1 MKKIFVLMVLT
12 FQGISLSFGQVGVNT
27 ATPDST
33 AALDIQSPPG
43 GSDNRGVL
51 FPRMSTV
58 QRTGI
63 VNPAKSLMV
72 FDTTD
77 MLLYYYD
84 GGRWLGLVPKE
95 PIGTSGAGT
104 PLVNGDITLTTGTI
118 SAPNLTTTNV
128 QTQTMSATT
137 VVVPGF
143 SNNALVP
150 TGVIVMWSG
159 SPASIPAGW
168 ALCDGGGGRPNLLG
182 RFIIGYNPANPDY
195 NTLSNTASP
204 SNTGGSETVTLSKNN
219 LPTHNHTISTASIDG
234 GSISVSGGNHDHSS
248 QGSDIVDTDN
258 GEIIVPDFGGGG
270 QYGMTIGDGAHG
282 HNISGVSGN
291 GTTDGLTAT
300 PLDVRPPYYVLAY
313 IIKL

>member
-118 SAPNLTTTNV
+118 SAPNLAATTVTTTNV
-128 QTQTMSATT
+128 QATNVT
-137 VVVPGF
+137 TNNLNVAGF
-143 SNNALVP
+143 SSNALVP
-150 TGVIVMWSG
+150 TGAILMWSG
-159 SPASIPAGW
+159 NPALIPSGW
-168 ALCDGGGGRPNLLG
+168 GLCDGTAGRPDLRG
-182 RFIIGYNPANPDY
+182 RFIVGYDNTGSSTPPIAPNDGSTTNYGQVGNKGGETGHLLTSGESGLPAHSHTSPPHSHGYADNTSTNDA
-195 NTLSNTASP
+195 NRGTLS
-204 SNTGGSETVTLSKNN
+204 GGAADANEYDLSR
-219 LPTHNHTISTASIDG
+219 TT
-234 GSISVSGGNHDHSS
+234 
-248 QGSDIVDTDN
+248 
-258 GEIIVPDFGGGG
+258 
-270 QYGMTIGDGAHG
+270 
-282 HNISGVSGN
+282 N
-291 GTTDGLTAT
+291 GTAVTIDPVVAANAAQ
-300 PLDVRPPYYVLAY
+300 VHENRPPYFVLAY
-313 IIKL
+313 IIKLP

>member
-63 VNPAKSLMV
+63 ANPAKSLMV

-118 SAPNLTTTNV
+118 SAPNVATSNLT
-128 QTQTMSATT
+128 
-137 VVVPGF
+137 VPGF

-159 SPASIPAGW
+159 NPGSIPAGW
-168 ALCDGGGGRPNLLG
+168 GLCDGTAGTPNLSG
-182 RFIIGYNPANPDY
+182 RFIVGYDSGTAAAPATAPNDGS
-195 NTLSNTASP
+195 TLNYGTVGNKGGETGHQLTSNEMP
-204 SNTGGSETVTLSKNN
+204 S
-219 LPTHNHTISTASIDG
+219 HNHTFS
-234 GSISVSGGNHDHSS
+234 
-248 QGSDIVDTDN
+248 
-258 GEIIVPDFGGGG
+258 
-270 QYGMTIGDGAHG
+270 
-282 HNISGVSGN
+282 
-291 GTTDGLTAT
+291 GTTDYEPNHTHDTESYDSRQNNNDGAGPRNDLARPGGSRTSSAAGGHDHT
-300 PLDVRPPYYVLAY
+300 FAGTTSSTGTDQVHENRPPYFVLAY
-313 IIKL
+313 IIKLP